1 MKKILVSLLVVF
13 GLLLVRPVQAE
24 PTVEV
29 FVFVSKN
36 CRHCH
41 NLKQAL
47 SDYAKTRSWLKPYF
61 LEVSDSNNHQL
72 MRQVADQLQVNSSG
86 VPFTVIGNQSFIG
99 YSSAVDDQI
108 KHKIDSCHQQS
119 CDNLIRQST
128 DGWSISSQLHQSSN
142 SQSPI
147 EPSTNAPTSVRLP
160 LLGEISV
167 QNLPVPILT
176 ILIGLVD
183 GFNPCAMWA
192 LIFIISLLIGLKDRR
207 RMWAYGL
214 AFIITSAVVYFFFL
228 LAWVSVFDLIGF
240 ARPLQIVI
248 GLLALGIGGYYLREW
263 HRADNVCKVTNLKSR
278 RQFFERLKK
287 SVLAHRFWLG
297 LLGVIILA
305 LAVNLVELL
314 CSAGLPAVYT
324 AVLSGLELNTWQY
337 VGYLLLYVLFFMLD
351 DMIVFGIAMKTMKIA
366 NADGKYNRISRLVGG
381 ILMLVLGCLLIF
393 APQWL
398 AF

>member
-1 MKKILVSLLVVF
+1 MKKFLASVLVVF
-13 GLLLVRPVQAE
+13 GLLLARPVQAE
-24 PTVEV
+24 SAVEV
-29 FVFVSKN
+29 FVFVSEN

-41 NLKQAL
+41 SLEQTL
-47 SDYAKTRSWLKPYF
+47 SNYAETRSWLKPYF
-61 LEVSDSNNHQL
+61 LEVSDPNHRQL
-72 MRQVADQLQVNSSG
+72 MQQVADQLQTNSSG

-99 YSSAVDDQI
+99 YSSAVDSQI
-108 KHKIDSCHQQS
+108 KRQIDDCHQQS
-119 CDNLIRQST
+119 CESLIHQSG
-128 DGWSISSQLHQSSN
+128 DGWTISNQSHQSHD
-142 SQSPI
+142 SQPSAASP
-147 EPSTNAPTSVRLP
+147 TNIRLP
-160 LLGEISV
+160 LLGEINV
-167 QNLPVPILT
+167 HGLPIPILT
-176 ILIGLVD
+176 ILIGLID

-214 AFIITSAVVYFFFL
+214 AFIVTSAVVYFLFL

-240 ARPLQIVI
+240 ARPLQIGI

-263 HRADNVCKVTNLKSR
+263 HKADNVCKVTNLKGR
-278 RQFFERLKK
+278 RQFFERMKK

-297 LLGVIILA
+297 LFGVVVLA

-324 AVLSGLELNTWQY
+324 AVLSGLELNMWQY
-337 VGYLLLYVLFFMLD
+337 IGYLLLYVLFFMLD
-351 DMIVFGIAMKTMKIA
+351 DMIVFGIAMKTMKITST
-366 NADGKYNRISRLVGG
+366 DGKYSRISRLVGG
-381 ILMLVLGCLLIF
+381 VLMLILGCLLIF